1 MVEASATEIAI
12 ASVFILL
19 LGTVLSV
26 TGYLEDAI
34 PLFVFMTMG
43 LIGFL
48 AMRAIRG
55 RKFDWR

>member
-1 MVEASATEIAI
+1 MVEASATEIGI
-12 ASVFILL
+12 ASVFILV

-34 PLFVFMTMG
+34 PLFVFMAMG

-48 AMRAIRG
+48 AMRAVRG
-55 RKFDWR
+55 RKTGWR